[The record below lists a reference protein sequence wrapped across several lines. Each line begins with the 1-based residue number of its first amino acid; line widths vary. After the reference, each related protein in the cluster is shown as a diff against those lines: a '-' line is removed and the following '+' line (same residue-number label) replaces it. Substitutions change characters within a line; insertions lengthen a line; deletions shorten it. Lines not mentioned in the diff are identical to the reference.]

1 MPMNNDDD
9 VIMMNNNQNQG
20 QEQVQ
25 WRVTYTEDDD
35 DTEVFDRWADAW
47 AYAQPDADGR
57 DWRWSKKADIQA
69 RFDAGEN
76 NITVA
81 WVVDDNRVSVRI
93 SRIVL

>member
-1 MPMNNDDD
+1 MNNDDD
-9 VIMMNNNQNQG
+9 VIMMNNQPDQG

-35 DTEVFDRWADAW
+35 DTEVFDRWVDAW

>member
-1 MPMNNDDD
+1 MNNDDD
-9 VIMMNNNQNQG
+9 VIMMNQNQNQG
-20 QEQVQ
+20 QDQVR
-25 WRVTYTEDDD
+25 WHVTYVEDD
-35 DTEVFDRWADAW
+35 DTEIFDRWADAW

-81 WVVDDNRVSVRI
+81 WVTNDNRASVRI
-93 SRIVL
+93 SRVVL